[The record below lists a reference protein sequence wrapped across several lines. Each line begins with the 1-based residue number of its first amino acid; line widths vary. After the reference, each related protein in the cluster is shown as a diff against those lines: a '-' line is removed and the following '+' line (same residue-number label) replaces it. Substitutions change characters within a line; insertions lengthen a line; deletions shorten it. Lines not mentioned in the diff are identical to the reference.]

1 MDSLLWK
8 SFVQSETI
16 SVSRQLQNGGSTSAT
31 SSLQTLLIILA
42 CTHLH
47 DLAIKARIYPDLG
60 TPLGAG
66 ATFSVERKQAQG
78 KMFVAVKHI
87 IQDEHPS
94 AGSLSHPPVTKYR
107 LDSVLLEV
115 QALLH
120 YPVQK
125 HPNIIE
131 LLAYGWDDGGLPYLV
146 VEYAD
151 LGSLDSYLHLYATS
165 WEQKLKLALDAA
177 SGLELLHACDI
188 IHGDVKLENVLVFS
202 SEDGSV
208 LGKIS
213 DFGFCCSEA
222 LVNNTYHGTRVLNAP
237 EILDYYRNSSSI
249 PNLDYMA
256 CDTFSY
262 GLLLWEVFNG
272 GNRFYTISS
281 IGVSVSDTDQ
291 VIQFRQQ
298 LVGNGQELHQFA
310 KQFFEELPLP
320 HSVRDQLESAV
331 LVTLLRDPQQR
342 STMEE
347 VRLHLDPNNEYV
359 R

>member
-8 SFVQSETI
+8 SFAQSETI
-16 SVSRQLQNGGSTSAT
+16 SASRHLQNGDSISAT

-42 CTHLH
+42 CSYLH

-94 AGSLSHPPVTKYR
+94 TGSLTHPPVTKYR

-120 YPVQK
+120 YPVHK

-151 LGSLDSYLHLYATS
+151 LGSLDSYLHLYTTS
-165 WEQKLKLALDAA
+165 WQQKLKLALDVA

-202 SEDGSV
+202 SGDGSV

-222 LVNNTYHGTRVLNAP
+222 LANNTYHGTRVLNAP
-237 EILDYYRNSSSI
+237 EILDCYRNSSSM
-249 PNLDYMA
+249 PDLDYMA

-281 IGVSVSDTDQ
+281 IGVGVSDTDQ
-291 VIQFRQQ
+291 AIQFRQQ
-298 LVGNGQELHQFA
+298 LMGNGQELHQFA
-310 KQFFEELPLP
+310 KQFFEGLPMP
-320 HSVRDQLESAV
+320 RSTQDQLESAV
-331 LVTLLRDPQQR
+331 LTTLSKDPQQR